1 MSLPQ
6 STQRR
11 IGTTVAWI
19 VGVILI
25 AAIAASLWI
34 VFRGIAAERHLQAA
48 SAQVERTAEVI
59 DDPEAAAVSIRQIRS
74 DAQAARALTS
84 DPVWWL
90 GSQLPWVGPQLA
102 AVSTIA
108 ATLDDVSTDA
118 LTPLADVLS
127 TVDLD
132 AFRFQDGGIDLS
144 VFVGVRDAAEQAA
157 RAMASAS
164 DSLNAIDTTPLLR
177 PLREVVEA
185 ARVQVDTA
193 AGAADAL
200 HRTAELLPTML
211 GADEKRT
218 WLLLFQNPSELRS
231 LGGMPGATAVLS
243 AENGR
248 VQLLEQGTASMP
260 RFDAPVLE
268 LDPELRALYGER
280 PAVYFSGTTVLP
292 DFTLAA
298 PLAREMWQREH
309 GTDADGVVS
318 LDPIALS
325 YLLDATGPIQLP
337 TGQTLTA
344 DTAVDFLLNGVYLE
358 YPDPEMQNV
367 VFAQTASTVLDTLM
381 SGRADPGKV
390 LAALAHAA
398 DDRRLLL
405 WSSHEDE
412 QRILADTTLSGHLPV
427 TDDEAARFGVY
438 LNDGT
443 GSKLGYYL
451 DVDTQ
456 LSWNRCGP
464 EQVTS
469 EAKLTLTLTNTAPAD
484 AATSLPPSIVGGS
497 YGVPAATLR
506 VVTFVYLPAGS
517 NLLDAGLSGELQFG
531 GGRDRDHR
539 VLSFG
544 TDLAPGESTTATMVV
559 SLPNANPDE
568 VIAELT
574 PAFGDT
580 SVVAQCGR

>member
-1 MSLPQ
+1 MTLSPSAQ
-6 STQRR
+6 KR
-11 IGTTVAWI
+11 IGTTVAWV

-25 AAIAASLWI
+25 AVIAATLWI
-34 VFRGIAAERHLQAA
+34 VFRGIAAAQYLQAA
-48 SAQVERTAEVI
+48 RTQVEQAAEVI
-59 DDPEAAAVSIRQIRS
+59 DDPDSAAISIRQIRS

-84 DPVWWL
+84 DPVWSL
-90 GSQLPWVGPQLA
+90 GSQLPWIGPQLS

-108 ATLDDVSTDA
+108 AALDDVSTEA
-118 LTPLADVLS
+118 LTPLADVLA

-132 AFRFQDGGIDLS
+132 AFRFENGGIDLS
-144 VFVGVRDAAEQAA
+144 AFVDVREAAAQAA
-157 RAMASAS
+157 SGMASAS
-164 DSLNAIDTTPLLR
+164 DSLNGIDTAPLLG
-177 PLREVVEA
+177 PLRDVVETA
-185 ARVQVDTA
+185 GVQLETA

-200 HRTAELLPTML
+200 YRTTELLPTML
-211 GADEKRT
+211 GGEEKRT

-243 AENGR
+243 AENGK
-248 VQLLEQGTASMP
+248 VQLVEQGTASMP
-260 RFDAPVLE
+260 RFEEPVME
-268 LDPELRALYGER
+268 LDPELTALYGDR

-292 DFTLAA
+292 DFALAA

-309 GTDADGVVS
+309 GTDADGVLS

-325 YLLDATGPIQLP
+325 YLLEATGPVTLP
-337 TGQTLTA
+337 TGETLKA
-344 DTAVDFLLNGVYLE
+344 DTAVDFLLNGVYLK
-358 YPDPEMQNV
+358 YDDPVMQNL

-381 SGRADPGKV
+381 SGRADPAKV

-427 TDDEAARFGVY
+427 TDEDAARFGVY

-456 LSWNRCGP
+456 LTWNRCGP

-469 EAKLTLTLTNTAPAD
+469 EAELTLTLTNTAPAD
-484 AATSLPPSIVGGS
+484 AATSLPSDITGGY

-506 VVTFVYLPAGS
+506 VVTFVYLPTGS
-517 NLLDAGLSGELQFG
+517 NLLESGLSGGLQFG

-544 TDLAPGESTTATMVV
+544 TDLAPGESTTATLTV

-574 PAFGDT
+574 PAFGDST
-580 SVVAQCGR
+580 VVTQCTP

>member
-1 MSLPQ
+1 MTLSPSAQ
-6 STQRR
+6 KR
-11 IGTTVAWI
+11 IGATTAWV

-25 AAIAASLWI
+25 AVIAGTLWI
-34 VFRGIAAERHLQAA
+34 VFRGIAAAQYLQAA
-48 SAQVERTAEVI
+48 RTQVEQAAEVI
-59 DDPEAAAVSIRQIRS
+59 DDPDSAAISIRQIRS

-84 DPVWWL
+84 DPVWSL
-90 GSQLPWVGPQLA
+90 GSQLPWIGPQLS

-108 ATLDDVSTDA
+108 AALDDVSTEA
-118 LTPLADVLS
+118 LTPLADVLA

-132 AFRFQDGGIDLS
+132 AFRFENGGIDLS
-144 VFVGVRDAAEQAA
+144 AFVDVREAAAQAA
-157 RAMASAS
+157 RGMASAS
-164 DSLNAIDTTPLLR
+164 DSLNGIDTTPLLG
-177 PLREVVEA
+177 PLRDVVETA
-185 ARVQVDTA
+185 GVQLETA

-200 HRTAELLPTML
+200 YRTTELLPTML
-211 GADEKRT
+211 GAEEKRT

-243 AENGR
+243 AENGK
-248 VQLLEQGTASMP
+248 VQLVEQGTASMP
-260 RFDAPVLE
+260 RFEEPVIQ
-268 LDPELRALYGER
+268 LDPELTALYGDR

-292 DFTLAA
+292 DFALAA

-309 GTDADGVVS
+309 GTDADGVLS

-325 YLLDATGPIQLP
+325 YLLEATGPVTLP
-337 TGQTLTA
+337 TGETLKA
-344 DTAVDFLLNGVYLE
+344 DTAVDFLLNGVYLK
-358 YPDPEMQNV
+358 YDDPVMQNL

-381 SGRADPGKV
+381 SGRADPAKV

-427 TDDEAARFGVY
+427 TDEDAARFGVY

-456 LSWNRCGP
+456 LTWNRCGP

-469 EAKLTLTLTNTAPAD
+469 EAELTLTLTNTAPAD
-484 AATSLPPSIVGGS
+484 AATSLPSDITGGY

-506 VVTFVYLPAGS
+506 VVTFVYLPTGS
-517 NLLDAGLSGELQFG
+517 NLLESGLSGDLQFG

-544 TDLAPGESTTATMVV
+544 TDLAPGESTTATLTV

-574 PAFGDT
+574 PAFGDST
-580 SVVAQCGR
+580 VVTQCTP